1 MNKPLPAKFLLIQ
14 SFLLQTASEKRE
26 LMEKKLRAKLEIE
39 VKELRQ
45 GNEMS
50 HSDNTADNHENFEQ
64 LRAQMNNY
72 EEKVRRYFNPF

>member
-1 MNKPLPAKFLLIQ
+1 
-14 SFLLQTASEKRE
+14 
-26 LMEKKLRAKLEIE
+26 MEKKLRAKLEIE

-72 EEKVRRYFNPF
+72 EEKVT